1 MTRSVIKLVTIIFV
15 IMFSLTG
22 CIESERAFIHS
33 NKTVDMTRKNIQN
46 HQVQSAASPTVVTNH
61 GFYADATPIDI
72 ASNPAW
78 LNNKISFQAQNLPF
92 SFVLKRILRDSD
104 AVIGYQSGVQSDKP
118 VSMSYDG
125 SIRGALD
132 SLAVKTNYAYTIDG
146 KQVNWSNFITKTF
159 DISFMPGS
167 SDYMV
172 GQSQTGRTAAATT
185 RGNITTVVGEMND
198 EQYSSLKGTLS
209 VWNDLKETLNNLK
222 SKDGTVN
229 VSESTTTVL
238 AHDHPS
244 NVHAITRYIR
254 ELNKEMSRQVELKV
268 KILEV
273 DLDKSHQYGIDW
285 NLVARALHTDFT
297 IGGSIFDGIQTR
309 LGSGEFNP
317 ISIRIGE
324 ENDNVLINA
333 LSTMGKVSL
342 VTEPSVITLNNQVAQ
357 IRITTDTSYLAQSE
371 TSIED
376 QTVTT
381 SMTPGVVTS
390 GFMLYILPK
399 VKDNRIYLQVSS
411 IVSKLRSLDT
421 INNFGNINAK
431 VDPHKIR
438 GKDIV
443 TIQIPTLAEKR
454 FNMRSLVNN
463 GATLVIGGFKQVED
477 IAAETQA
484 FDIPY
489 SGGKGSSHHNVETI
503 VLITPT
509 IIENIAN
516 DDFKA

>member
-1 MTRSVIKLVTIIFV
+1 MTRLVIRLVTIIFV
-15 IMFSLTG
+15 IIFSLTG
-22 CIESERAFIHS
+22 CIESEKAFIHS
-33 NKTVDMTRKNIQN
+33 SKTVDVTRGNIQN
-46 HQVQSAASPTVVTNH
+46 YQARSAASPTVVTNH

-78 LNNKISFQAQNLPF
+78 LSNKISFREQNLPF
-92 SFVLKRILRDSD
+92 SFVLKRILRDTD
-104 AVIGYQSGVQSDKP
+104 AVIGYQSSVQSDKP

-125 SIRGALD
+125 NIRGALD

-146 KQVNWSNFITKTF
+146 KQVNWSNFITRTF

-172 GQSQTGRTAAATT
+172 GQSQTGRTTT
-185 RGNITTVVGEMND
+185 TTHGNVTTVVGEMND

-244 NVHAITRYIR
+244 NVHAIARYIQ

-309 LGSGEFNP
+309 LGSKEFNP
-317 ISIRIGE
+317 ITIRIGE

-333 LSTMGKVSL
+333 LSMMGKVSL

-399 VKDNRIYLQVSS
+399 IKGDHIYLQVSS
-411 IVSKLRSLDT
+411 VVSKLRSLDT

-463 GATLVIGGFKQVED
+463 GVTLVIGGFKQVED
-477 IAAETQA
+477 IAAETRA

-509 IIENIAN
+509 IIENSTN
-516 DDFKA
+516 GNYKT

>member
-1 MTRSVIKLVTIIFV
+1 MTCSIVRLVTIIFIV
-15 IMFSLTG
+15 SLTG
-22 CIESERAFIHS
+22 CIESERAFIHT
-33 NKTVDMTRKNIQN
+33 NKTVDVTRADIQGYKAQN
-46 HQVQSAASPTVVTNH
+46 AASSTVVTDH
-61 GFYADATPIDI
+61 GFYADTTPIDI
-72 ASNPAW
+72 ASNPSW
-78 LNNKISFQAQNLPF
+78 LNNKITFQAQNLPF
-92 SFVLKRILRDSD
+92 SFVLKRILGNTD
-104 AVIGYQSGVQSDKP
+104 VIVGYQSDVQSDKP
-118 VSMSYDG
+118 VSMSYNGD
-125 SIRGALD
+125 IRGALD
-132 SLAVKTNYAYTIDG
+132 SLALKTNYAYVVDG
-146 KQVNWSNFITKTF
+146 KQLNWSDFVTKTF

-172 GQSQTGRTAAATT
+172 GQSQTGRTATTT
-185 RGNITTVVGEMND
+185 RGDVTTVVGEMND
-198 EQYSSLKGTLS
+198 EQYSSLKGSLS

-244 NVHAITRYIR
+244 NVHAIAKYIQ
-254 ELNKEMSRQVELKV
+254 ELNKEMSQQVELKV

-297 IGGSIFDGIQTR
+297 IGSSMFDGIQTR
-309 LGSGEFNP
+309 LRNKEFNP

-333 LSTMGKVSL
+333 LSMMGKVSL
-342 VTEPSVITLNNQVAQ
+342 VTEPSVTTLNNQVAQ

-399 VKDNRIYLQVSS
+399 IEDDNVYLQVSS

-477 IAAETQA
+477 IAAETRA

-489 SGGKGSSHHNVETI
+489 SGAKGSSHHNVETI

-509 IIENIAN
+509 IIENKRYG
-516 DDFKA
+516 DYKT

>member
-15 IMFSLTG
+15 IMFLLTSCAG
-22 CIESERAFIHS
+22 SERAFIHS
-33 NKTVDMTRKNIQN
+33 NKVVDMTRGDIQSYKT
-46 HQVQSAASPTVVTNH
+46 QSAASPAVVTDY

-78 LNNKISFQAQNLPF
+78 LNNKISFRAQNLPF
-92 SFVLKRILRDSD
+92 SFVLKRILRDTD
-104 AVIGYQSGVQSDKP
+104 AIVGYQSGVRSDKQI
-118 VSMSYDG
+118 SMSYNG
-125 SIRGALD
+125 TIRGALD
-132 SLAVKTNYAYTIDG
+132 SLAIKTNYAYVVNN
-146 KQVNWSNFITKTF
+146 KQINWSNFLTKNF

-172 GQSQTGRTAAATT
+172 GQSQTGRTTT
-185 RGNITTVVGEMND
+185 TMRGNVTTVVGEMND

-229 VSESTTTVL
+229 VSESTTSVL
-238 AHDHPS
+238 VRDHPS
-244 NVHAITRYIR
+244 NVNAIARYIQD
-254 ELNKEMSRQVELKV
+254 LNKEMSRQVELKV

-273 DLDKSHQYGIDW
+273 DLDRSHQYGIDW
-285 NLVARALHTDFT
+285 NLVARALHTDIT
-297 IGGSIFDGIQTR
+297 IGGSIFDSIQTR
-309 LGSGEFNP
+309 LGSRDFNP

-376 QTVTT
+376 RTVTT

-411 IVSKLRSLDT
+411 IVSKLSSLDT

-431 VDPHKIR
+431 IDPHKIQ
-438 GKDIV
+438 GKDII

-463 GATLVIGGFKQVED
+463 RATLVLGGFKQVED
-477 IAAETQA
+477 VAAETRA

-503 VLITPT
+503 ILITPT
-509 IIENIAN
+509 IIENNAN